1 LGFGEEFDDAQSFVG
16 QTVTVSADVNE
27 VLAPGVFTIAGTENT
42 TMEPLRVVADPAT
55 DVEED
60 VAVQVTGTVMTF
72 DPNDL
77 SEIEGVLGDEFD
89 ESVFE
94 DFEESEPFILAT
106 ALSNDVGAAR
116 RRVSNSFA
124 GRRRLTTAAAA
135 GSTRRG
141 GIFAGLAHERGD
153 RRSDDAP

>member
-1 LGFGEEFDDAQSFVG
+1 
-16 QTVTVSADVNE
+16 
-27 VLAPGVFTIAGTENT
+27 
-42 TMEPLRVVADPAT
+42 M
-55 DVEED
+55 
-60 VAVQVTGTVMTF
+60 MMF

-106 ALSNDVGAAR
+106 APEQRRRRAAR
-116 RRVSNSFA
+116 RRVTNSFA
-124 GRRRLTTAAAA
+124 GRRRSTTAAAA

-153 RRSDDAP
+153 RRSDDAPMMVDPSRWPQPVAVGLSGLS